1 MILINVKFPV
11 REDKMDEWLALAD
24 SYSKAVNAE
33 EGCVSFSFSRSLD
46 DPNLFVCVELF
57 RDAEAGGA
65 HVKTEHAVSFFN
77 ADFRTRF
84 KVSFDSWYDELLSS
98 TSAPASAVRRTF
110 A

>member
-11 REDKMDEWLALAD
+11 REDKTDEWLALAD

-33 EGCVSFSFSRSLD
+33 EGCISFSFSRSLD

-65 HVKTEHAVSFFN
+65 HVKTDHAVKFF
-77 ADFRTRF
+77 AAAPDL
-84 KVSFDSWYDELLSS
+84 VSAQPEILYIDSPEVKGFGPMGEI
-98 TSAPASAVRRTF
+98 TPR
-110 A
+110 

>member
-1 MILINVKFPV
+1 MILINVRFPV

-33 EGCVSFSFSRSLD
+33 EGCVAFSFSRSLD

-65 HVKTEHAVSFFN
+65 HVKTDHAVKFF
-77 ADFRTRF
+77 AAAPDL
-84 KVSFDSWYDELLSS
+84 VSAQPEILYIYSPEVKGFGPMGEIQ
-98 TSAPASAVRRTF
+98 PR
-110 A
+110 